1 MLSETHRSL
10 SQRVAWLRYF
20 SKVGADGSLAARS
33 RPTGI
38 PGSPRVTVDVLR
50 LEHDGLLTRK
60 RSKLGWF
67 GRRGTAT
74 SFEATQV
81 GLSVL
86 QDEVQKRGRDFGPVG
101 LIQAINA

>member
-1 MLSETHRSL
+1 MLSEPQRSL
-10 SQRVAWLRYF
+10 SHRVAWLRYF
-20 SKVGADGSLAARS
+20 SESGADGSLSARR

-38 PGSPRVTVDVLR
+38 VGSPRVTVDVLR
-50 LEHDGLLTRK
+50 LEHDGLLTRR
-60 RSKLGWF
+60 RSNLGWF

-86 QDEVQKRGRDFGPVG
+86 QDEVHKRGRDFGPVS
-101 LIQAINA
+101 LIQTISA